1 MLAARPLALLD
12 IAASVPPDDDWLQMP
27 ERAVCARFTRAAR
40 RADWRLGRW
49 TAKRA
54 VGACLGLSGAEFFE
68 VEIRAD
74 ADGAPAAF
82 IGDTPAPVSI
92 SLSHRAGAALC
103 AALPASDPIG
113 CDLELVEPRSAEFV
127 RDYLTEAERILV
139 ERAVPS
145 LRPRLTA
152 LVWSAKESALKTLRI
167 GLRAD
172 TREVEVCLGSVVPR
186 GGWWPLVVRVAAR
199 ERAFA
204 GWWRPHG
211 AHVLCVVAEIATAPP
226 RLL

>member
-1 MLAARPLALLD
+1 MLAAQPLAMLD
-12 IAASVPPDDDWLQMP
+12 VAASVPPGDDWLRTP
-27 ERAVCARFTRAAR
+27 ERVVCARFTRAAR
-40 RADWRLGRW
+40 RAEWRLGRW

-54 VGACLGLSGAEFFE
+54 VAACLGLSRAEFVE

-74 ADGAPAAF
+74 ADGAPTALV
-82 IGDTPAPVSI
+82 GDAPAPVSI
-92 SLSHRAGAALC
+92 SLSHRAGASLC
-103 AALPASDPIG
+103 AALPAGGPIG

-127 RDYLTEAERILV
+127 QDYLTEAERALV

-152 LVWSAKESALKTLRI
+152 LVWSAKESALKTLRT

-172 TREVEVCLGSVVPR
+172 TREVEVCVGSAAPR
-186 GGWWPLVVRVAAR
+186 GGWWPLVVRVAGR
-199 ERAFA
+199 GCAFA
-204 GWWRPHG
+204 GWWRPHR
-211 AHVLCVVAEIATAPP
+211 AHVLCVVAEAPTGPP